1 MEQKQMQWN
10 AAVQGAAVEKRNRRR
25 SRTAAALA
33 TVLSAAVLLTGCG
46 GNEEKKAVAAGKD
59 GEPETLELRY
69 QGSVG
74 SVTFPELAEDL
85 GYLAPVKL
93 KWIGNTTSGPQDI
106 QTAATGQSDF
116 GGAFNGAIIKLISAG
131 APIRSVISYYG
142 MDELT
147 YNGYFVLEDSPIR
160 SARDLIGKKVGM
172 NTLGAHAE
180 FVLKEYLKRG
190 GLSDDEIKQ
199 VTLVA
204 LPPVNTEQ
212 SLRAGQIDVAVLG
225 GILRDHALERGGV
238 RKLFSDFE
246 LFGAQSAGTIVFT
259 KKFIAD
265 NPNTV
270 RKFVEGT
277 SKAIEWARTQPRET
291 VIQRAQDIVAKRGR
305 EESGDNLKFWK
316 STSVAGKG
324 GTIRPEEFEIWRKW
338 LEASGDKKAAGVKLE
353 DLYTNEFNP
362 YAEEDEKDTGK

>member
-1 MEQKQMQWN
+1 MQMQWN
-10 AAVQGAAVEKRNRRR
+10 VAARGQSSASHSRRR
-25 SRTAAALA
+25 SRTAVALA
-33 TVLSAAVLLTGCG
+33 TVLSAAVLLAGCG
-46 GNEEKKAVAAGKD
+46 SGNEPKTATASGQD

-74 SVTFPELAEDL
+74 AVTFPELAEDL

-147 YNGYFVLEDSPIR
+147 YNGYFVLEGSPIQ

-172 NTLGAHAE
+172 NTIGAHAE

-190 GLSDDEIKQ
+190 GLSEDEIKQ

-225 GILRDHALERGGV
+225 GILRERALERGGI
-238 RKLFSDFE
+238 RKLFSDYE

-259 KKFIAD
+259 KTFIEK

-277 SKAIEWARTQPRET
+277 AKAIEWARTQPRET

-324 GTIRPEEFEIWRKW
+324 GAIRPEEFEIWRQW
-338 LEASGDKKAAGVKLE
+338 LEESGDEKAAGVKLE
-353 DLYTNEFNP
+353 ELFTNEFNP
-362 YAEEDEKDTGK
+362 FAEEDRKAGK